1 MYLYT
6 TTDNRTMKR
15 HWHFGDKECN
25 RCQYRFECFTD
36 DRIHVEPVKVDITEI
51 PDPYRQRDRFK
62 AEFHLPRCLRLGLYK
77 QVADTGYWSRSYRQN
92 FGDGFKLGAIIE
104 EEDEHIGIERSWV
117 KFPNILYVTGTMR

>member
-1 MYLYT
+1 
-6 TTDNRTMKR
+6 
-15 HWHFGDKECN
+15 
-25 RCQYRFECFTD
+25 
-36 DRIHVEPVKVDITEI
+36 VKVDITEI
-51 PDPYRQRDRFK
+51 PDSYRQRDRFK

-104 EEDEHIGIERSWV
+104 EENEHIGIERSWV